1 MKNSLLILAMAVG
14 FLLVRGSAEGHH
26 GYAAFD
32 SRAAIT
38 LKGTVTDFHFTN
50 PHCVVEFDVKDD
62 KGQERNWHGEL
73 TSAAHLTPKGWT
85 ANSIQ
90 PGDELTISGYPAK
103 NGVPSLWITKI
114 VRANGEELKIGGGN

>member
-1 MKNSLLILAMAVG
+1 MRTSI
-14 FLLVRGSAEGHH
+14 LLVLAIAIGLLFTSVPAEGHH
-26 GYAAFD
+26 GYAAF
-32 SRAAIT
+32 SKTVIT
-38 LKGTVTDFHFTN
+38 LTGTVTDFHFTN

-62 KGQERNWHGEL
+62 KGQINSWHGEL

-85 ANSIQ
+85 AGSLQ